1 MVVARSAAASW
12 LPMSNYVPQT
22 PPARPAVGF
31 DRHS

>member
-12 LPMSNYVPQT
+12 LPINNNVPQT

-31 DRHS
+31 EWHS